1 MSSLPIPIH
10 TPAEYGGGQYDVMH
24 LASMQSMPSNVKDPT
39 RRYINDLLE
48 NPESSLAAL
57 FIQYFIVFV
66 ILASTGCVVLE
77 TVPELSTNPMFFPIE
92 MCITALFTIEFAL
105 RFYVCDSLSAFTSS
119 CFNVIDFLAI
129 FPGYVDMIILL
140 FAASQTPMTSAADN
154 MRTLRMVRIARLVR
168 VFRVLRLVKVA
179 RHSQMMSLTG
189 AVLLKVSQSGFVVT
203 LMIMCFAMVL
213 SASLV
218 YLSESELCEET
229 GLHCTGPS
237 AFQSIPIS
245 FWWAIATLTTVGYG
259 DMVPHSTAGKVVGG
273 MTAIAGV
280 LIVAIGVALVS
291 INFRECF
298 DEEKVRAARRRTLA
312 VGTSRKSRQQDM
324 RDIDDLLRNF
334 DSSSQALLSKL
345 RSISARQDDD
355 SAQQLN
361 LMLDML
367 ASHRSVLTS
376 DIQVFVKGALMANGR
391 ADVADD
397 QHSSPRSAS

>member
-1 MSSLPIPIH
+1 
-10 TPAEYGGGQYDVMH
+10 
-24 LASMQSMPSNVKDPT
+24 
-39 RRYINDLLE
+39 
-48 NPESSLAAL
+48 
-57 FIQYFIVFV
+57 
-66 ILASTGCVVLE
+66 
-77 TVPELSTNPMFFPIE
+77 
-92 MCITALFTIEFAL
+92 
-105 RFYVCDSLSAFTSS
+105 
-119 CFNVIDFLAI
+119 
-129 FPGYVDMIILL
+129 
-140 FAASQTPMTSAADN
+140 